1 VIVGLVAIDDVDDHP
16 CLNFLFITNVTLN
29 MYVDRFLC
37 SHCLYSENESF
48 DFVKIIPL
56 EDTKG
61 VIRNRKL
68 KNR

>member
-1 VIVGLVAIDDVDDHP
+1 MCLVAIGDVDDHS
-16 CLNFLFITNVTLN
+16 CLNFLFIKNVN
-29 MYVDRFLC
+29 VNIYVDRFLC

-61 VIRNRKL
+61 VIRNRKF
-68 KNR
+68 KDR

>member
-1 VIVGLVAIDDVDDHP
+1 MIVGLVAIGDVDDPP
-16 CLNFLFITNVTLN
+16 CLSFLVINNATLK